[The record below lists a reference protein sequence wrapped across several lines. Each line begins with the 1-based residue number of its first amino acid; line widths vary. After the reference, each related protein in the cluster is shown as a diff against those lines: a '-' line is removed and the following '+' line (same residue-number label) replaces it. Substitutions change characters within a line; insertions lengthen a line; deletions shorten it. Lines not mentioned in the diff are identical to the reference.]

1 MSWKPLRNV
10 VIPWMASLESLL
22 QQVPLPTFTG
32 DMLWVA
38 TDYSFD
44 NSKSDFQTV
53 GLLLADPASMGDWYQ
68 QRNAVRQRYLRDLR
82 SMSWKKLPG
91 DKQREAAFFPFLE
104 AASQINGLAITLAYH
119 RDSAF
124 QLPAEGATRFRETLG
139 LTANWKPQTF
149 ENMFRV
155 ASCTALLVAGLS
167 NPGQAIHWLS
177 DEDPVFANASIES
190 DTTRLFNALLRL
202 FQPHP
207 IGEVRY
213 NTTKDGAEQLLQED
227 LVAVPDL
234 MCGATCEVITAIKR
248 EYVDLPEVALK
259 LPGIS
264 ERAQAFLNWYASDSL
279 KLKRYIC
286 TFEGRGEEPSR
297 VWVLPPSLLST

>member
-10 VIPWMASLESLL
+10 VIPWMASLEQLL
-22 QQVPLPTFTG
+22 QQVPLPTFAG
-32 DMLWVA
+32 DTLWVA

-44 NSKSDFQTV
+44 NAKSDFQTV
-53 GLLLADPASMGDWYQ
+53 GLLLADPSSMAEWYQ
-68 QRNAVRQRYLRDLR
+68 RRNELRERYLRDMR

-91 DKQREAAFFPFLE
+91 DKQRESAFYPFLE
-104 AASQINGLAITLAYH
+104 AANQINGLAITVAYH
-119 RDSAF
+119 RNTAF
-124 QLPAEGATRFRETLG
+124 QVPAAGASRFREMLK

-190 DTTRLFNALLRL
+190 DTTRLFGALLRL
-202 FQPHP
+202 YQPHSL
-207 IGEVRY
+207 GEVRY
-213 NTTKDGAEQLLQED
+213 NTTENGDERLFQED

-248 EYVDLPEVALK
+248 EYVDIPKDLAKLPEL
-259 LPGIS
+259 S
-264 ERAQAFLNWYASDSL
+264 ERAQAFLNWYAGDSP

-286 TFEGRGEEPSR
+286 TFEGRGSESPR
-297 VWVLPPSLLST
+297 AWILPPGRSYS